1 MSRLLLLALLLFSTS
16 SYADTLPQFAPVKA
30 ELVKPRDGLGNF
42 LSKLRAGQ
50 PVKIAYLGGS
60 ITSAPGWRVKTRQWF
75 ADQYPQAK
83 VDEIQASIGGTGS
96 DLGVFRVDRDALQ
109 YQPDLLF
116 VEFAVN
122 DGSAPPEAI
131 WRAMEGI
138 VRKTWAA
145 NPQTDICFVY
155 TYRVGFEK
163 ELRAG
168 LCPNAASAMEMVADH
183 YGITSVNFAL
193 RIVEMEQAGKLVF
206 QSEQPT
212 PKGVVRFS
220 TDGVH
225 PLDEAHQIYAD
236 VMAEAMQQI
245 EPLPAVNHQPKL
257 QSSLIKDHW
266 QQAKMVPI
274 AKEMLTGDWKVL
286 PPDAQLAKSFSNRM
300 GTIWEASQPGS
311 KLTIRFR
318 GSILRLYDLL
328 GPDGGQVTIT
338 IDGKTRERLVPR
350 FDSYCT
356 YHRLATLSAAEGLA
370 ADQEHVA
377 VIEIHPEQ
385 PDRSP
390 VAFRLQNPE
399 QELKTDKFQGTRL
412 RVGQILVLGDVL
424 P

>member
-1 MSRLLLLALLLFSTS
+1 
-16 SYADTLPQFAPVKA
+16 
-30 ELVKPRDGLGNF
+30 
-42 LSKLRAGQ
+42 
-50 PVKIAYLGGS
+50 
-60 ITSAPGWRVKTRQWF
+60 
-75 ADQYPQAK
+75 
-83 VDEIQASIGGTGS
+83 
-96 DLGVFRVDRDALQ
+96 
-109 YQPDLLF
+109 
-116 VEFAVN
+116 
-122 DGSAPPEAI
+122 
-131 WRAMEGI
+131 
-138 VRKTWAA
+138 
-145 NPQTDICFVY
+145 
-155 TYRVGFEK
+155 
-163 ELRAG
+163 
-168 LCPNAASAMEMVADH
+168 
-183 YGITSVNFAL
+183 
-193 RIVEMEQAGKLVF
+193 
-206 QSEQPT
+206 
-212 PKGVVRFS
+212 
-220 TDGVH
+220 
-225 PLDEAHQIYAD
+225 
-236 VMAEAMQQI
+236 MAEAMQQI

-356 YHRLATLSAAEGLA
+356 YHRLATLSVAEGLA

-412 RVGQILVLGDVL
+412 RLVRS
-424 P
+424 